1 MQTATLHCWLMTILS
16 GLGQFLVIFLQM
28 TAGKTCDPGRSVGVD
43 LSSHEFHQSG
53 VSNEHSG
60 KQKCCQITCR
70 RIVSMLLQCLKF
82 YLMDLRLH

>member
-1 MQTATLHCWLMTILS
+1 MWHTNSHTPFLVYDNS
-16 GLGQFLVIFLQM
+16 FSLGQFLVIFLQM

-43 LSSHEFHQSG
+43 FSSHEFHQSG

-70 RIVSMLLQCLKF
+70 RVVSVLLQCLSF
-82 YLMDLRLH
+82 IL